1 MKKVFFTL
9 ILCYNIS
16 FPTFAAENLQKYE
29 KECLSIVKAPKVQ
42 VTSTYGKLK
51 YNYQKDG
58 AYLRRET
65 SKKYKQQ
72 NVSMPAEFIPI
83 GLTKVRDGFDFNM
96 TVSQINLSNGYTCL
110 YPEEIKT
117 HLGYYNPTIYII
129 NNLKK
134 DSCLYKLALRHE
146 KTHMQIYIEALDYFL
161 PKFKTIANNLFKT
174 QGVKIIHK
182 SNTNATEEA
191 AKLNNK
197 YLNALKQEI
206 NSWRKEVEME
216 QLKLDSVENYT
227 IENRLCQELDEK

>member
-29 KECLSIVKAPKVQ
+29 KECLSIVNAPKVQ

-51 YNYQKDG
+51 YDYQKDG

-65 SKKYKQQ
+65 AKKYKQM
-72 NVSMPAEFIPI
+72 NISMPAGLIPF
-83 GLTKVRDGFDFNM
+83 GLTKVTYGFDFNM
-96 TVSQINLSNGYTCL
+96 TVSQINFNNGYICL

-134 DSCLYKLALRHE
+134 DSCHYKIALRHE
-146 KTHMQIYIEALDYFL
+146 KTHMQIFIEALDYFL

-182 SNTNATEEA
+182 SNANVTEEA

-197 YLNALKQEI
+197 YRDALKQKVDSWYKEI
-206 NSWRKEVEME
+206 KME

-227 IENRLCQELDEK
+227 IETILCQELDEK